1 METNINPL
9 YTRDEGSI
17 LLRGDNT
24 NAFIRTNLNP
34 FNPSPYKGSTLHV
47 FIPNKETIQKLTVYY
62 SNDTGFSAFG
72 FYVFQNYM
80 LKDGFNELHFSYD
93 QLSITGPFNKEAE
106 ITTIQI
112 RIDVTPGMVGEA
124 YLDKL
129 EQVSSDKGNIIF
141 TMDDQWD
148 TQYTEAF
155 RILSQYGFKGNIAV
169 IPTKVDQ
176 LNYMTLPQLKEVYEA
191 GWDLINHTYNH
202 PDLSTL
208 TKEEQRTELVDTRNW
223 LNTNGFDR
231 GSDFVIYPYGG
242 YNSDTFN
249 VMEEEGM
256 KYGRSLITGLES
268 NPSLSLYETRG
279 YNLTPNITVDQA
291 KVMIDAAIATG
302 TTLQFINHRYAD
314 TDDPM
319 FYSINKYQ
327 EIVDY
332 VYQKRNELNVITIS
346 ELIKKFNNI

>member
-1 METNINPL
+1 M
-9 YTRDEGSI
+9 
-17 LLRGDNT
+17 LR
-24 NAFIRTNLNP
+24 
-34 FNPSPYKGSTLHV
+34 
-47 FIPNKETIQKLTVYY
+47 
-62 SNDTGFSAFG
+62 
-72 FYVFQNYM
+72 
-80 LKDGFNELHFSYD
+80 DGFNELHFSYD
-93 QLSITGPFNKEAE
+93 QLSTSGNFNKEAE

-112 RIDVTPGMVGEA
+112 RIDVSPAMTGEV

-129 EQVSSDKGNIIF
+129 EQISSDKGNIIF

-148 TQYTEAF
+148 TQYSEAF

-169 IPTKVDQ
+169 IPTKVAE
-176 LNYMTLPQLKEVYEA
+176 LNYMTLPQLQEVYEA
-191 GWDLINHTYNH
+191 GWDLVNHTYNH
-202 PDLSTL
+202 PNLSTL

-242 YNSDTFN
+242 YNQNTFD

-279 YNLTPNITVDQA
+279 YNLTPNITVEQA
-291 KVMIDAAIATG
+291 KGMIDGAIATG
-302 TTLQFINHRYAD
+302 TTLQFINHRFGNSEDSMY
-314 TDDPM
+314 
-319 FYSINKYQ
+319 YSIDKYQ

-332 VYQKRNELNVITIS
+332 VYQKRNEINVITIN
-346 ELIKKFNNI
+346 ELIKNFNNI